1 MEERADSHQHPA
13 APDSLKG
20 RRCVPRFEGRWVFA
34 LLIMGMLGMVGCG
47 STKPTIIAHD
57 NTAGTSAI
65 TPVIRGAD
73 AGLEARIWVVDNQP
87 GILAGMLRDY
97 PKAQASVGQVDLW
110 QRNGIRILEVPL
122 DQVDSLRASLPTV
135 GPIQRNWL
143 GLLPEWVTLVG
154 GMRLNSDQALALD
167 SGVVDLGPGRFALA
181 TRCWL
186 EPRIGPAA
194 PVSVADPSDAPSL
207 QNPKQHPEQPD
218 AQLRIELLPELA
230 LPKPATR
237 SLLDSINATSN
248 AMTDRRR
255 SETIAFDRL
264 SLSLTADGAH
274 AYLIVAEEPGIDW
287 FAQASP
293 RRESSLD
300 STSRDALVGPAFPAL
315 PTLGDVLLTDRLDP
329 NAPDRA
335 RVVLVLIPRVPDH
348 FELMSR

>member
-1 MEERADSHQHPA
+1 MATMERADIHQHAA
-13 APDSLKG
+13 APG
-20 RRCVPRFEGRWVFA
+20 RSGGGRSNPRFEGGWVFA
-34 LLIMGMLGMVGCG
+34 FLVLVMVGIAGCG
-47 STKPTIIAHD
+47 STRPTISSQD
-57 NTAGTSAI
+57 SPPGSSAI

-87 GILAGMLRDY
+87 GILAGLLRDY
-97 PKAQASVGQVDLW
+97 PKAQASAGEVDLW

-122 DQVDSLRASLPTV
+122 DKVDSLRASLPTV

-154 GMRLNSDQALALD
+154 GMRLGRERALALD
-167 SGVVDLGPGRFALA
+167 SGVVDLGPGRFELA

-186 EPRIGPAA
+186 EPRIGPVA
-194 PVSVADPSDAPSL
+194 PVSAADPSDSPSHAS
-207 QNPKQHPEQPD
+207 PAQPD

-237 SLLDSINATSN
+237 SLLDSLESPAASL
-248 AMTDRRR
+248 AQRRR
-255 SETIAFDRL
+255 NETIAFDRL
-264 SLSLTADGAH
+264 SLSLAADGDH
-274 AYLIVAEEPGIDW
+274 AYLIVAEAPDVDW

-293 RRESSLD
+293 RPESSLEPD
-300 STSRDALVGPAFPAL
+300 SRDALVGPAFPAL
-315 PTLGDVLLTDRLDP
+315 PTLGDVLLTNRLDP

-348 FELMSR
+348 FELLTR